1 MSLQPEELQDVM
13 NYLCLAATASI
24 TGAVISIGC
33 TAGHRENF
41 RNRGSKSKRS
51 KRPKRSK
58 SSRNRSDKGKKSS
71 SRRKKKLRKVERKSG
86 SRNVE
91 KSERGMSKLRADA
104 LRRMEPKPLVS
115 PNANSDRFNCNEEGC
130 RKGQCSKDARH
141 SQQARRSASQRSLRT
156 AREKRMT
163 DGVGKSDEEVKKAP
177 SQKSIKIEDET
188 RAPPQ
193 ISSEAPMRSVYLDT
207 GKSSY
212 GELSKPSMQPD
223 QKSVYYPSSNDAPV
237 EKKKSKKSIKQ
248 TKIEQQPSQS
258 SQGKRSLTQ
267 DKETSEID
275 VTMPL
280 ISSSSLNTAANA
292 EIPGATSAPD
302 PVNDMLAMKLATRL
316 LNAFDQRNYT
326 EFNDFDVRFTFDDCR
341 HDYEAAEFL
350 AKVEKFRNT
359 FAAGT
364 VIKYAFLD
372 AMRIV
377 RQYDGI
383 QFTIHVEYLGQHHD
397 VLANFQRIR
406 LTTGSRWRWVHAWK
420 SNCVQDH
427 TNVIPESSMRQKIL
441 S

>member
-1 MSLQPEELQDVM
+1 M
-13 NYLCLAATASI
+13 
-24 TGAVISIGC
+24 
-33 TAGHRENF
+33 
-41 RNRGSKSKRS
+41 
-51 KRPKRSK
+51 
-58 SSRNRSDKGKKSS
+58 
-71 SRRKKKLRKVERKSG
+71 
-86 SRNVE
+86 
-91 KSERGMSKLRADA
+91 
-104 LRRMEPKPLVS
+104 
-115 PNANSDRFNCNEEGC
+115 
-130 RKGQCSKDARH
+130 ARLPFLLFFGFIF
-141 SQQARRSASQRSLRT
+141 Q
-156 AREKRMT
+156 
-163 DGVGKSDEEVKKAP
+163 
-177 SQKSIKIEDET
+177 
-188 RAPPQ
+188 
-193 ISSEAPMRSVYLDT
+193 
-207 GKSSY
+207 
-212 GELSKPSMQPD
+212 
-223 QKSVYYPSSNDAPV
+223 
-237 EKKKSKKSIKQ
+237 
-248 TKIEQQPSQS
+248 
-258 SQGKRSLTQ
+258 
-267 DKETSEID
+267 
-275 VTMPL
+275 
-280 ISSSSLNTAANA
+280 AANA